1 MVLDVRAS
9 VISSIGPVI
18 SGSLTDDHIQGQG
31 LITTSGEIVIAGLV
45 TPSTG
50 STVSLGYI
58 TADGGRAARF
68 PRGPFRVVQSFANPL
83 TRQTTV
89 KLADSLA
96 YQKGQ
101 GGGLLNSNV
110 TEAINDRDPTI
121 NPSVNLRDTA
131 KLICERLG
139 VSVGSLGSWTLRKQL
154 PGIETDDY
162 VETLSDILAS
172 SGHVAYLDP
181 ENKLQAVKYSSLG
194 DAGPVLTFEEIID
207 LSDTAGGLNYSEN
220 PSATGEAQ
228 VVDEVDPEE
237 DESEE
242 GSLDVTSVTP
252 DGFPSGGGDADGGDY
267 DDDDD
272 DDDAHVVIDETS
284 AGYYFQDTLIKSTT
298 RTENSIYVS
307 KSDGTLVEF
316 STVEEVESTD
326 QVMEPDNRVIS
337 RTQVTRNH
345 LVKLNSQ
352 VVQDHLDAG
361 IGFDRAS
368 EVHEAVANETFTYVQ
383 SQPRG
388 RNSWTKEQKERYDQ
402 EIEAAAANLAASSTR
417 ALEKLEVLLLPEL
430 PVFRL
435 VRQEATRTLPY
446 VEALGRVGLQDY
458 SVLPSVPSSGSEI
471 ESRVITE
478 YRYLRDKLK
487 TTTRKYVAYGLTQ
500 MGQQSIA
507 AFAAK
512 VTTLSDFNNILNHF
526 FKLVLDDVS
535 INISPIGQPK
545 PHLEMYTQS
554 NVRAADIVMQGNSQV
569 QVSGSTSG
577 LANNNEAFDMAYVPD
592 DILTD
597 DGTIFT
603 AGGDYTWDESSWDGS
618 SDSGSPDEVVYAS
631 DETQEEALTRYAE
644 EQNQQL
650 LGHRQGM
657 QIVTG
662 LDKFPNKPLAAFH
675 VQGNGQTAT
684 YRVNGTSWSFDQN
697 SCLVSTDALYWG
709 MAGGSVSGSLWAPIA
724 PGVTSLPTAPSTT
737 TNSSNNSPT
746 NPVNSVTLST
756 PLDVSNQTAVNTV
769 LASLPNNQTQ
779 THIASLAP
787 TQISR
792 PFKVTVDIP
801 AVIRLSG
808 NIIVRPAGFTLPQR
822 DIDSQVSI
830 QGGVVANGILTDPI
844 TGVVQLKTTIS
855 AGVIATAPVFE
866 SGLTLGGTLS

>member
-18 SGSLTDDHIQGQG
+18 SGSFTDDHIQGQG

-96 YQKGQ
+96 YQKGKA
-101 GGGLLNSNV
+101 GGLLNSNV
-110 TEAINDRDPTI
+110 TEAINDREPTT

-139 VSVGSLGSWTLRKQL
+139 VTVGSLGSWTLRKQL
-154 PGIETDDY
+154 PDIETDDY
-162 VETLSDILAS
+162 IETLSDILAS
-172 SGHVAYLDP
+172 SGHVGYLDR

-194 DAGPVLTFEEIID
+194 NAGPVLTFEEIVD

-242 GSLDVTSVTP
+242 GSLDVTSVT
-252 DGFPSGGGDADGGDY
+252 SGGDAAA

-272 DDDAHVVIDETS
+272 DDETSVVIDETS
-284 AGYYFQDTLIKSTT
+284 AGYYFQDTLIQSTT

-316 STVEEVESTD
+316 NTVEEVESTD

-361 IGFDRAS
+361 LAFGRAS
-368 EVHEAVANETFTYVQ
+368 EVHEAVANETFTYVR

-388 RNSWTKEQKERYDQ
+388 RDSWTKEQKERYDE
-402 EIEAAAANLAASSTR
+402 EIETARANLAASSSQAVET
-417 ALEKLEVLLLPEL
+417 LEVLLLPEM

-435 VRQEATRTLPY
+435 IRQEATRTLPY

-512 VTTLSDFNNILNHF
+512 VQTLADYNNILNHF

-535 INISPIGQPK
+535 IDISSVGQPK
-545 PHLEMYTQS
+545 PRLNMFTMS
-554 NVRAADIVMQGNSQV
+554 NVKTADMVIQGNSQV
-569 QVSGSTSG
+569 QVSDSTSD
-577 LANNNEAFDMAYVPD
+577 LANNNEAFAMAYVPD
-592 DILTD
+592 DILAD
-597 DGTIFT
+597 DGTILT
-603 AGGDYTWDESSWDGS
+603 AGGEGAWDGS
-618 SDSGSPDEVVYAS
+618 GSVDDSVFAS

-756 PLDVSNQTAVNTV
+756 PLDVSNQTDVNNV
-769 LASLPNNQTQ
+769 LASLPDDETQ
-779 THIASLAP
+779 TYIELIDP

-822 DIDSQVSI
+822 DIDSEVSI
-830 QGGVVANGILTDPI
+830 DGAVVGNGLLTDPI
-844 TGVVQLKTTIS
+844 TGVVKIKATIS
-855 AGVIATAPVFE
+855 EGVIATAPAFE